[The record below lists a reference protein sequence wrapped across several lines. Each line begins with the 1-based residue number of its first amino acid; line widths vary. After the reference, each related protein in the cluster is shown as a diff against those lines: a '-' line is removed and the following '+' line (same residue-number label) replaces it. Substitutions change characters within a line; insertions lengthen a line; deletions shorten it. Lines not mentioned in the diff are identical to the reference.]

1 MLPWQGIWAEA
12 PTGVVC
18 GGVWDPSVW
27 AQAPPATWSHMQEGS
42 EGKGTKAAWEDGW
55 VCAPSPCHC
64 CSLTL
69 RGGTGTSEHTGT
81 KGGKEDA
88 LPVRID
94 NLAEDQLTAH
104 FQVALIIC

>member
-1 MLPWQGIWAEA
+1 
-12 PTGVVC
+12 
-18 GGVWDPSVW
+18 
-27 AQAPPATWSHMQEGS
+27 MQEGS
-42 EGKGTKAAWEDGW
+42 EERAQRQQPGKMDGS
-55 VCAPSPCHC
+55 VLLSLCHC

-69 RGGTGTSEHTGT
+69 RGGTGTSEQMGT

-104 FQVALIIC
+104 FQVALMIC